1 MNTGTPEQA
10 REVGALM
17 YVGQPEYD
25 AGYAAGLRAKGDG
38 VGAFLCVNHYISA
51 ANRRPSAARALP
63 TAWAWIWA
71 TR

>member
-1 MNTGTPEQA
+1 MNSGTPEQA

-38 VGAFLCVNHYISA
+38 VTSFLCVNHYIQ
-51 ANRRPSAARALP
+51 RPPWASAARASP
-63 TAWAWIWA
+63 TGSASIWA